1 MSAAVRTDKVAVLEV
16 EAVQLV
22 ASRLGVHYVFI
33 DNECSALGVVGNA
46 LADLA
51 GGKLVSCPPVER
63 RERQRETYR
72 TGPNLPK
79 RSKSSSGVTL
89 KLVGISTRPRRTCT

>member
-1 MSAAVRTDKVAVLEV
+1 MVAVSKTRLLLTDEVSVLEV

-22 ASRLGVHYVFI
+22 ASRLGVHHVFI

-51 GGKLVSCPPVER
+51 GNRSVWR
-63 RERQRETYR
+63 ARQ
-72 TGPNLPK
+72 K
-79 RSKSSSGVTL
+79 A
-89 KLVGISTRPRRTCT
+89 

>member
-1 MSAAVRTDKVAVLEV
+1 LNPKKKHTNKVTVLEV

-22 ASRLGVHYVFI
+22 ASLLRIHHVFI
-33 DNECSALGVVGNA
+33 DDERGAFGIRGDT

-51 GGKLVSCPPVER
+51 TRGVSRVSEGGEKDADA
-63 RERQRETYR
+63 YR
-72 TGPNLPK
+72 IGPNLPK

-89 KLVGISTRPRRTCT
+89 